1 MTYALYVIILVSSPF
16 VVFFL
21 GDGLVRLAGA
31 FGDGYAPRFRASHHA
46 RAGHGHSASI
56 AIAGGA

>member
-16 VVFFL
+16 VLFFL

-31 FGDGYAPRFRASHHA
+31 FGDGLRA
-46 RAGHGHSASI
+46 RAAALRAEPEVSGIASI
-56 AIAGGA
+56 AIAGEVS